1 MYFNKRKA
9 NIPDKALIVMYD
21 FLKIGRIYQI
31 STKYQMD
38 FYLIKWPKSIYKY
51 IIKSIFRVEEHL
63 NVFHDRESVTCVD

>member
-9 NIPDKALIVMYD
+9 NIPDKALIAMYD
-21 FLKIGRIYQI
+21 FLKIGRIYQL

-51 IIKSIFRVEEHL
+51 ILKSISRVEEHL